1 MIMIENF
8 LKDIEEWAKGDLHI
22 ESVIIVGS
30 YARGTNKNT
39 SDIDLCIITS
49 NKETMIKNQ
58 DFTKI
63 FGNIDKKQTEYYGKC
78 TSIRVW
84 YKEGREIEFG
94 IVDPSWIES
103 PLDAGTY
110 KVLSDGYKVSI
121 DKKHYFSNLEIS
133 KS

>member
-1 MIMIENF
+1 MITIENF
-8 LKDIEEWAKGDLHI
+8 LKDVEEWAKGDLHI
-22 ESVIIVGS
+22 ESVIVVGS

-94 IVDPSWIES
+94 IVEPSWIES

-110 KVLSDGYKVSI
+110 KVLSDGYKVII
-121 DKKHYFSNLEIS
+121 DKKYYFSNLDIP